1 MKITYPFEEIG
12 YDDGTAEMARVFLGE
27 GNGWAV
33 KMSLPEDEESATIT
47 NGVFHIGDIANG
59 SDFKV
64 EVWDASGKNGQPGEK
79 IAGPFEAV
87 ADSENEWISVDL
99 GDQNITVDSDFYMVY
114 IQPKAGRYSPFLSTD
129 QSSPHTGRSYQYV
142 SGSWQPTPVAEGNYM
157 IRTRVIYEESKPVI
171 TLPTADTV
179 TNQKDLSVE
188 GTATPN
194 STIQLFNNDKE
205 VATAE
210 VDENGAFTVPINL
223 TEGKN
228 KLAITST
235 LNGTIIGKSDPVI
248 VTLDTITPEL
258 SIDNPQDGDIVEQL
272 TINVEGTVADENL
285 KHVKVNGEEATVTD
299 KSYTKEIT
307 LKNGVNKIE
316 VVAEDLAG
324 NTETKTV
331 TIEVVVPD
339 PVITNLQPSTD
350 QHVKFGD
357 EIEISFES
365 ESEGGEASFS
375 ITLPALSAAQETAN
389 EMIEVE
395 PGVYKGTWTV
405 PANLNLQNAVIQVEL
420 TDAVGNK
427 VTETAKGKIT
437 VYESQVNRISDDNRY
452 LTAIEISKKGW
463 SKSDTIVLARGD
475 NYADA
480 LAGVPY
486 AHQLNAPILLTLTNN
501 LYEETVAEIERLGAK
516 KVVIL
521 GGESAISA
529 KVAGELKTAGLT
541 VDRISGSDRFETAA
555 KIASEMG
562 SSEKVVIANGM
573 DFPDALSVAAHAA
586 KAGIPILLTQV
597 DKLPAKTSD
606 ALEALGVTETIVVG
620 GKTVVSEAVV
630 KQLPN
635 PTTLSGADRYETNIE
650 IANHFG
656 VTSKHVYI
664 ATGQNYADALT
675 GAVLAAKNDSA
686 VLLVHARIPEVVT
699 TYITDQGIKRIT
711 IFGGESAVSKNVA
724 NDLEKLIQ

>member
-1 MKITYPFEEIG
+1 
-12 YDDGTAEMARVFLGE
+12 
-27 GNGWAV
+27 
-33 KMSLPEDEESATIT
+33 
-47 NGVFHIGDIANG
+47 
-59 SDFKV
+59 
-64 EVWDASGKNGQPGEK
+64 
-79 IAGPFEAV
+79 
-87 ADSENEWISVDL
+87 
-99 GDQNITVDSDFYMVY
+99 
-114 IQPKAGRYSPFLSTD
+114 
-129 QSSPHTGRSYQYV
+129 
-142 SGSWQPTPVAEGNYM
+142 M

-235 LNGTIIGKSDPVI
+235 LNGTIIGKSDSVI

-272 TINVEGTVADENL
+272 TINVEGTVSDENL
-285 KHVKVNGEEATVTD
+285 KHVKVNGQEAIVTD
-299 KSYTKEIT
+299 TSYTKEIT
-307 LKNGVNKIE
+307 LKNGENTIE

-395 PGVYKGTWTV
+395 PGVYKGTWKV

-486 AHQLNAPILLTLTNN
+486 AHQLNAPILLTQTND
-501 LYEETVAEIERLGAK
+501 LYEETVAEIARLGAN

-529 KVAGELKTAGLT
+529 RVAGELKTAGLN
-541 VDRISGSDRFETAA
+541 SG
-555 KIASEMG
+555 
-562 SSEKVVIANGM
+562 
-573 DFPDALSVAAHAA
+573 
-586 KAGIPILLTQV
+586 
-597 DKLPAKTSD
+597 
-606 ALEALGVTETIVVG
+606 
-620 GKTVVSEAVV
+620 
-630 KQLPN
+630 
-635 PTTLSGADRYETNIE
+635 TTFR
-650 IANHFG
+650 
-656 VTSKHVYI
+656 K
-664 ATGQNYADALT
+664 
-675 GAVLAAKNDSA
+675 
-686 VLLVHARIPEVVT
+686 
-699 TYITDQGIKRIT
+699 
-711 IFGGESAVSKNVA
+711 
-724 NDLEKLIQ
+724 